1 MLNEAANFLDGFYL
15 FLWEI
20 ILSLTPLLLI
30 FFIML
35 KPDKYF
41 STEFREVGTHIPN
54 NSFHLRQ
61 KNYNDFPEN

>member
-1 MLNEAANFLDGFYL
+1 MDFIYSFERSFYP
-15 FLWEI
+15 
-20 ILSLTPLLLI
+20 LSLSSSF

-35 KPDKYF
+35 KPGKYF